1 MKPSVPFL
9 FLISI
14 PEVLSFLYQ
23 LPSRTKTHPKTFQLF
38 MSAQSDQ
45 STDEET
51 MLPNPFDMRIKEIQA
66 ELKSMGVSYAD
77 CFDKDS
83 ICDKLKDARSGAI
96 PTAAINNTPTE
107 STDNT
112 SSSTDP
118 PKDEGDTKDSNTNST
133 PSNNAFDAEEYA
145 LSIRSLRVKELK
157 TMLAERGI
165 RWGTMKE
172 KEEMVQALVSYQ
184 EKAADFS
191 LSGKLT
197 PGKVTDIDGE
207 SLGKELK
214 PGAGTPLLLD
224 VYAVWCGPCK
234 MMAPELE
241 EAAKSLGNKV
251 RVAKIDSDKYPEW
264 GSELNVGGLPSVIV
278 FDESGKEVD
287 RVEGALPRD
296 KLIELAEKHT
306 K

>member
-1 MKPSVPFL
+1 
-9 FLISI
+9 
-14 PEVLSFLYQ
+14 
-23 LPSRTKTHPKTFQLF
+23 

-45 STDEET
+45 GNTNVADEET
-51 MLPNPFDMRIKEIQA
+51 MLPNPFDMRIKEIQT

-83 ICDKLKDARSGAI
+83 LCNKLKDARSGAI
-96 PTAAINNTPTE
+96 PTAAINDTSTK

-112 SSSTDP
+112 SSSTDAL
-118 PKDEGDTKDSNTNST
+118 KDEDTKDGNKNST
-133 PSNNAFDAEEYA
+133 PSTNCFDVEEYA
-145 LSIRSLRVKELK
+145 SSIRSLRVKELK

-251 RVAKIDSDKYPEW
+251 RVAKIDSDKFPEW

-287 RVEGALPRD
+287 RVEGALPKD
-296 KLIELAEKHT
+296 KLIELAERHA
-306 K
+306 